1 MPLLNDMGT
10 APLEQQ
16 NDRTQLLLVGML
28 LLVPTAPAAQ
38 EAAATQ
44 GATRQTVEEP
54 AAYREDE
61 YRAPVP
67 ATLAG
72 ATVVSTAE
80 AHALWESGGAAF
92 IDVLP
97 RPPKPA
103 KLPEGTVWNEKP
115 RISIERA
122 IWLPNTGYGKLADPT
137 LAYFRNGLEKAT
149 GGDQTKPLLFFCL
162 PDCWMSWNAAKRA
175 LELGYGKVYWYPEG
189 SEGWAAAGHPTVQL
203 QPEPG
208 ADQ

>member
-1 MPLLNDMGT
+1 MT
-10 APLEQQ
+10 RQ
-16 NDRTQLLLVGML
+16 RLLLLGLL
-28 LLVPTAPAAQ
+28 LLVPTGLAAEETAAPQAG
-38 EAAATQ
+38 TI
-44 GATRQTVEEP
+44 RQTVEEP
-54 AAYREDE
+54 TAYREDE

-80 AHALWESGGAAF
+80 AHALWESGGATF

-97 RPPKPA
+97 KPPKPA
-103 KLPEGTVWNEKP
+103 NLPEGTVWNEKP

-122 IWLPNTGYGKLADPT
+122 IWLPNTGYGKLADVT
-137 LAYFRNGLEKAT
+137 LAYFRAGLDKAT
-149 GGDQTKPLLFFCL
+149 RGDMTKPLLFFCL

-175 LELGYGKVYWYPEG
+175 LELGYGNVYWYPEG
-189 SEGWAAAGHPTVQL
+189 SEGWAAAGYPTKQL
-203 QPEPG
+203 QPEHG

>member
-1 MPLLNDMGT
+1 MTRARLF
-10 APLEQQ
+10 
-16 NDRTQLLLVGML
+16 LVGML
-28 LLVPTAPAAQ
+28 LLVPTALAAQ
-38 EAAATQ
+38 EPAAPQ
-44 GATRQTVEEP
+44 GTIRETVEEP
-54 AAYREDE
+54 GAYREDA

-72 ATVVSTAE
+72 ATVVSTAG

-103 KLPEGTVWNEKP
+103 NLPEGTVWNEKP

-122 IWLPNTGYGKLADPT
+122 IWLPNTGYGKLADTT
-137 LAYFRNGLEKAT
+137 LAYFSAGLEKAT
-149 GGDQTKPLLFFCL
+149 GSDKAKGLLFFCL

-175 LELGYGKVYWYPEG
+175 LELGYAKVYWYPEG
-189 SEGWAAAGHPTVQL
+189 SEGWAAAGYPTVQL

>member
-1 MPLLNDMGT
+1 MT
-10 APLEQQ
+10 
-16 NDRTQLLLVGML
+16 RTQLLLVGML

-115 RISIERA
+115 RISIEHA

>member
-1 MPLLNDMGT
+1 MNPRRL
-10 APLEQQ
+10 
-16 NDRTQLLLVGML
+16 LLLVLL
-28 LLVPTAPAAQ
+28 LLVPTGLTAEEAPEPQA
-38 EAAATQ
+38 
-44 GATRQTVEEP
+44 GAVRQTVEEP
-54 AAYREDE
+54 GTYREDE

-103 KLPEGTVWNEKP
+103 NLPEGTVWNEKP

-189 SEGWAAAGHPTVQL
+189 SEGWAAAGYPTVRL

>member
-1 MPLLNDMGT
+1 MTSARFLLFG
-10 APLEQQ
+10 
-16 NDRTQLLLVGML
+16 LLLF
-28 LLVPTAPAAQ
+28 VPTALAAEETAVPQ
-38 EAAATQ
+38 AGTI
-44 GATRQTVEEP
+44 RQTVEEP
-54 AAYREDE
+54 TAYREDE

-80 AHALWESGGAAF
+80 AHALWESGGAVF

-103 KLPEGTVWNEKP
+103 NLPEGTVWNEKP

-122 IWLPNTGYGKLADPT
+122 IWLPNTGYGKLADIT
-137 LAYFRNGLEKAT
+137 LAYFRDGVEKAT
-149 GGDQTKPLLFFCL
+149 GGDRTKPLLFFCL
-162 PDCWMSWNAAKRA
+162 PDCWMSWNAARRA

-189 SEGWAAAGHPTVQL
+189 SEGWAAAGHPTVRL